1 MTKIP
6 RVALFA
12 DTFHEANGAANFL
25 RRLTAFAEEN
35 NYPFLC
41 VRSGA
46 ETKLTTQGSI
56 RFLDL
61 KRGRIS
67 VPIDGDLKY
76 DPFLWKNRK
85 LVKHTLKDFR
95 PDVIHVTGLN
105 DISQLGFFNAHR
117 MNIPAV
123 ATWHTNTHE
132 YAAERFL
139 SLVPW
144 LPKRA
149 GRTIGRAVERCT
161 MFGLMKLYFAAQ
173 MQLAPNPD
181 LVDEISRMTRRPSFL
196 LRRGVE
202 TDFLCP
208 TKRNRETTDKDIV
221 IGFVG
226 RLRPEKN
233 VRFLA
238 RLDQA
243 LQRAGL
249 KNYRFLIVGEGDERK
264 WLANNLKNAE
274 FTGEVRGEAVAKAF
288 ANMDLFVFPSLTDAF
303 ANVVL
308 EAMSAGVPAIAFP
321 VGGPKF
327 LIENEVS
334 GFIAASENHMTEK
347 VADVIQHPE
356 QLEPMRC
363 AARRFAE
370 EHSWNEIFKK
380 TYEYY
385 GICAQ
390 YDKKVR
396 LCPING
402 IKNGYKQVM

>member
-1 MTKIP
+1 
-6 RVALFA
+6 
-12 DTFHEANGAANFL
+12 
-25 RRLTAFAEEN
+25 
-35 NYPFLC
+35 
-41 VRSGA
+41 
-46 ETKLTTQGSI
+46 
-56 RFLDL
+56 
-61 KRGRIS
+61 
-67 VPIDGDLKY
+67 
-76 DPFLWKNRK
+76 
-85 LVKHTLKDFR
+85 LVKRTLKNFQ
-95 PDVIHVTGLN
+95 PDVVHVTGLN
-105 DISQLGFFNAHR
+105 DISQFGFLHAHS

-139 SLVPW
+139 SLMPW
-144 LPKRA
+144 LPKMACRK
-149 GRTIGRAVERCT
+149 ISKVVERSV

-181 LVDEISRMTRRPSFL
+181 LVKQICRMTKRPSFL

-208 TKRNRETTDKDIV
+208 GKRDRDAGDKDLV
-221 IGFVG
+221 LGFVG

-233 VRFLA
+233 VRFLG

-243 LQRAGL
+243 LRNAGL
-249 KNYRFLIVGEGDERK
+249 KNYRFLIVGDGDERK
-264 WLANNLKNAE
+264 WLANNLQNAE
-274 FTGEVRGEAVAKAF
+274 FTGEIRGEAVAKAF

-327 LIENEVS
+327 LIEDKVS
-334 GFIAASENHMTEK
+334 GFIAASEGDMAK
-347 VADVIQHPE
+347 KIADIIRKPA
-356 QLEPMRC
+356 QLEPMKC

-370 EHSWNEIFKK
+370 EHSWDAIFNK

-385 GICAQ
+385 TICAQ
-390 YDKKVR
+390 YDMKVR
-396 LCPING
+396 A
-402 IKNGYKQVM
+402 